1 MGVGV
6 SNDRTPREC
15 GRARASLRR
24 PTETPMSPQI
34 MNEFL
39 KALHLGL
46 GRLDY
51 GVVGDAALYKYGNG
65 REVSHVEVIVPWDL
79 SHMVVP
85 QVVYKKVGFV
95 FIDDPCF
102 EVG

>member
-1 MGVGV
+1 
-6 SNDRTPREC
+6 
-15 GRARASLRR
+15 
-24 PTETPMSPQI
+24 

-39 KALHLGL
+39 KALHLVL

-65 REVSHVEVIVPWDL
+65 RQTSHVEVVVPWNL

-85 QVVYKKVGFV
+85 QVVYNKAGFV
-95 FIDDPCF
+95 FIDDPRF
-102 EVG
+102 QVG